1 MSHILGYARVSTAD
15 QDLAGQQQRLTAAGA
30 FRIFTDVISGK
41 TFDRPGL
48 TALLDHLR
56 PGDTLAVV
64 RLDRLGRSLRELL
77 DVVETLH
84 QRGVALRSLEEQL
97 DTSSAAG
104 ELVFHVFGALAQF
117 ERRLIAERT
126 RDGLATARTKGRRPG
141 RPPLAPGKREA
152 ALLLVQSGM
161 SPTQAARQ
169 VGLGRSTLYR
179 ELQGHARACP

>member
-15 QDLAGQQQRLTAAGA
+15 QDLAGQQQRLTVAGA

-77 DVVETLH
+77 DVVEMLH

-126 RDGLATARTKGRRPG
+126 RDGLATARMQGRRPG
-141 RPPLAPGKREA
+141 RPPLDPDKRKA

-161 SPTQAARQ
+161 APTQAARQ

-179 ELQGHARACP
+179 ELQRRSLT